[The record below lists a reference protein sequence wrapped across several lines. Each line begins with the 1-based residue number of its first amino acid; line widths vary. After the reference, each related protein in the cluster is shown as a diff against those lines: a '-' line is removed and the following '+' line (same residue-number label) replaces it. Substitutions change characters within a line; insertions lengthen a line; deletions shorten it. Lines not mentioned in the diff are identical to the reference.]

1 MKSLLGLQ
9 GTFKESE
16 MFIHIRSQISG
27 LQGIVLL
34 AINVCGHVVPVF
46 REGFSRWL
54 WGAVPY
60 AEAQAPAPS
69 LSDALPASCWN
80 KQHPMGFFHTVFTE
94 KGIKCSVQKNQE
106 GLEYSTRLNSCLC
119 GCCGWRWEGRWD
131 STCLIWVS
139 WGLRKSLHWFQD
151 LSEKQTKESILW
163 KCSKS
168 PNSGSE
174 DDLT

>member
-54 WGAVPY
+54 CGAVPY
-60 AEAQAPAPS
+60 AEARAPAPS
-69 LSDALPASCWN
+69 LSGCLACLLLKQATPHGILSYCFYRERNKVLCSEESGRTRVFNPSQLLFVWVLWVEMRRKMRQYVSHLGIVGAAEESALVSRFIRKTN
-80 KQHPMGFFHTVFTE
+80 KG
-94 KGIKCSVQKNQE
+94 K
-106 GLEYSTRLNSCLC
+106 YSL
-119 GCCGWRWEGRWD
+119 
-131 STCLIWVS
+131 
-139 WGLRKSLHWFQD
+139 KM
-151 LSEKQTKESILW
+151 
-163 KCSKS
+163 
-168 PNSGSE
+168 
-174 DDLT
+174 